1 MYHLSTVFL
10 VCTTLGDPV
19 GIPRTYR
26 TNWQEDLVSTVSWN
40 VAQKIS
46 FTFFPSPKRV
56 GGETINPKPASSIN
70 YSRKRLYET
79 VLCCCSVS
87 MGCLLRIPGNGE
99 EEERRGGRA
108 ECANFFPSQQRRR
121 IRTVIS
127 VVLQEATWVGD
138 EIFVGFVSEASTEDK
153 QNRAWKINLSSVFRV
168 IQKKPISEK
177 RPPLF
182 LPDERHDM

>member
-1 MYHLSTVFL
+1 MYHLSTECF

-26 TNWQEDLVSTVSWN
+26 TNWQEGLVSTVSWN

-56 GGETINPKPASSIN
+56 GGETINPKPASCN

-127 VVLQEATWVGD
+127 VVLQKATWVGARFSLGLFRRRRQKTNKI
-138 EIFVGFVSEASTEDK
+138 ELEKLIFVQF
-153 QNRAWKINLSSVFRV
+153 FRV
-168 IQKKPISEK
+168 SK
-177 RPPLF
+177 RSQ
-182 LPDERHDM
+182 